1 MPGTWAGRGWKL
13 EIDDIS
19 IAIQDRAHS
28 LVVFGNRIAEVKLER
43 SWLRWFLYV
52 DGARILRLRGLSRAT
67 ANDLRLALHRVVLA
81 GPIRDAIAWDRQ
93 VRSAISTASQQQRW
107 VPREQLDELVA
118 LRPPGDLAS
127 KVRSAAVG
135 LLLSSEEQRA
145 VSALELDI
153 QETFADL
160 NEQTLRAELR
170 DRREFFDRIEKSPLS
185 EEQARAVVCFDSRVH
200 LLAAAGSGKTSVMVS
215 RAAYAVARGIV
226 RPERVLLLAF
236 NQAAASELQKRVDER
251 FAAAGI
257 PSGGVRAS
265 TFHAF
270 GLDVIGRATGR
281 KPRLAPWLD
290 SGQDMK
296 MMERIV
302 DKLRDVDKSFRFKWD
317 LFQFMFASAPIDID
331 GGTPDAYD
339 SSTGRSGFRTFN
351 GEIVRSA
358 GERMIADWLFVNG
371 VNYAYEQPFNVDV
384 SDESHSQYHP
394 DFYYPDVD
402 VWHEHWALDGNG
414 DPRADFEGYAESMAW
429 KKKLHRELGTKF
441 VESTWYDV
449 MYRDG
454 LQRLQGDLTAHG
466 VAFDW
471 NPDREIP
478 GDAKPLQFADLVR
491 LVRTFMAH
499 VKSNSLDE
507 AAVDAR
513 LEGDCQRLRGYRT
526 RLFLDLY
533 WSIHLQ
539 WDRELRGQNYV
550 DFEDM
555 LVLAANHLEAGN
567 VDLGYE
573 LILVDEFQD
582 VSQARARIV
591 RGLLR
596 HPGRYLLAVGDDWQ
610 AINRF
615 AGADISVMMNFD
627 EWFGASTQLELS
639 TTFRCPQTICDV
651 GSQFVMRNPR
661 QFNKLVRS
669 AQTEPGPPVTL
680 IRVDDAKE
688 GVALALDELSR
699 SVARGSV
706 GPVRNGKATVN
717 VLGRYGFDS
726 DTIPDEVPANLEV
739 AFRTVHSSKG
749 LEADF
754 IVIPRLVS
762 GRYAFPSEIADDPVL
777 DLATAAPDD
786 YPNAEERRLFYVAL
800 TRARHQVLLVT
811 QRGKESA
818 FVVELLRDK
827 LIVSADGDGEEQTSM
842 RVCDKC
848 GEGLMVRR
856 SGPYSEFLGCSRFPA
871 CTNKSKL
878 PEPTPNPLL
887 QESSRDRSANASSGG
902 TAGVERNEPGC
913 RFCVKTLDPAIKVC
927 RHCSRDLSVAR
938 APLAATAGVA
948 PIKKRERGSEGHKE
962 RPEHQVEAPVRWR
975 RRGALLSLLGLLVIS
990 GLAVLYSRDPNAFA
1004 SVNRL
1009 LQSWSLPRMEFAVE
1023 PPGTQ
1028 LFVNTAV
1035 LNVRSGPS
1043 MEASVVTQLTS
1054 GQPVRQ
1060 IDGSGQ
1066 WRQIAIGESSV
1077 AVGWVYAPLVSE
1089 SPPH

>member
-1 MPGTWAGRGWKL
+1 MPSTWSGRGWRL

-19 IAIQDRAHS
+19 ISIQDRARS
-28 LVVFGNRIAEVKLER
+28 FAAFVDCSAEVKLAR

-52 DGARILRLRGLSRAT
+52 DGARVLRLHGLRRAA
-67 ANDLRLALHRVVLA
+67 ANDLSLELRRFVLA
-81 GPIRDAIAWDRQ
+81 DPIRTAVAWDRQ

-107 VPREQLDELVA
+107 VPREQVDELVE
-118 LRPPGDLAS
+118 LQPPGDLVS
-127 KVRSAAVG
+127 KVRSAAVEP
-135 LLLSSEEQRA
+135 LLSSEEQRA
-145 VSALELDI
+145 VSALDLDI
-153 QETFADL
+153 QNIFADL

-200 LLAAAGSGKTSVMVS
+200 LLAAAGSGKTSVMVA
-215 RAAYAVARGIV
+215 RAAYAVARGFV

-236 NQAAASELQKRVDER
+236 NQGAASELQNRVEEQ

-257 PSGGVRAS
+257 PSAGVRAS

-296 MMERIV
+296 MMEQIV

-317 LFQFMFASAPIDID
+317 LFRFMFASAPTDLD

-339 SSTGRSGFRTFN
+339 PSTRCSGFRTFN
-351 GEIVRSA
+351 CEIVRSA

-371 VNYAYEQPFNVDV
+371 VNYEYERPFHVDV

-402 VWHEHWALDGNG
+402 VWHEHWGLDGNG
-414 DPRADFEGYAESMAW
+414 EPRADFEGYAESMEW
-429 KKKLHRELGTKF
+429 KKARHREHGTKF
-441 VESTWYDV
+441 VESIWYDV
-449 MYRDG
+449 MYGDG
-454 LQRLQGDLTAHG
+454 LERLQEDLTSHG
-466 VAFDW
+466 LNFDW

-507 AAVDAR
+507 TTVKAR
-513 LEGDCQRLRGYRT
+513 LKGDCQRLDGRRT
-526 RLFLDLY
+526 QLFLDLY

-555 LVLAANHLEAGN
+555 LVLAADHLEAGN
-567 VDLGYE
+567 VDLDYE

-582 VSQARARIV
+582 VSQARARLV
-591 RGLLR
+591 RGLLQR
-596 HPGRYLLAVGDDWQ
+596 PGRFLLAVGDDWQ

-615 AGADISVMMNFD
+615 AGADISVMMKFD
-627 EWFGASTQLELS
+627 DWFGASTQLELS

-661 QFNKLVRS
+661 QFNKSVRS
-669 AQTEPGPPVTL
+669 AKADPGPPVTL
-680 IRVDDAKE
+680 IRADDEKA
-688 GVALALDELSR
+688 GIALALDELSR
-699 SVARGSV
+699 SIARGSA
-706 GPVRNGKATVN
+706 GPGRNGKATVN
-717 VLGRYGFDS
+717 VLGRYGFEIDLM
-726 DTIPDEVPANLEV
+726 PEEVPQNLEV

-762 GRYAFPSEIADDPVL
+762 GRFAFPSEIADDPVL
-777 DLATAAPDD
+777 DLAMAAPDD

-800 TRARHQVLLVT
+800 TRARHRVLLVT
-811 QRGKESA
+811 QRGKESP

-827 LIVSADGDGEEQTSM
+827 LIVSADGDSEGQTSLH
-842 RVCDKC
+842 VCDKC
-848 GEGLMVRR
+848 GEGLMVLR

-871 CTNKSKL
+871 CTNKITP
-878 PEPTPNPLL
+878 PEPNLKQLPRDP
-887 QESSRDRSANASSGG
+887 SRDPAANASSGG
-902 TAGVERNEPGC
+902 AVGVVRDEPGC
-913 RFCVKTLDPAIKVC
+913 RFCAETPNPKIKFC
-927 RHCSRDLSVAR
+927 RHCGRDVSVAR
-938 APLAATAGVA
+938 APLAATAGIA
-948 PIKKRERGSEGHKE
+948 PIENCERGNEGHKK
-962 RPEHQVEAPVRWR
+962 RLGHQVEAPVRGR
-975 RRGALLSLLGLLVIS
+975 SRSALLSLLGLLVIA
-990 GLAVLYSRDPNAFA
+990 GLAALYSSDPSAFA
-1004 SVNRL
+1004 PVNRF
-1009 LQSWSLPRMEFAVE
+1009 LQSSSPPRMEFAVE
-1023 PPGTQ
+1023 PAGTQ

-1043 MEASVVTQLTS
+1043 TEASIVAQLTS

-1060 IDGSGQ
+1060 IDESGQ